1 LALNFLLLVVLACS
15 AARQDLGAEEQVSAA
30 AEPATNAAPV
40 LPTKASEDYVDVLET
55 GTRSNKL
62 SSLAKESSTMKYQLA
77 LESARALRA
86 SKELKRSERT
96 LIQLLEGRGP
106 EEIKRAALL
115 ELGMVMQE
123 QQEFTKAQQ
132 TYSEFVRRYEKDPAT
147 PEVLLRQGYLYRQMG
162 VPVLALSKFYA
173 VISSCLNLKLDQ
185 LEYYQKL
192 VTRAQAEIAETY
204 LLEGQYA
211 DAIDYFNRLLKLES
225 PDLERSEVLYKL
237 ARSYSAAGKSAEAV
251 ATARLFV
258 EKFPDHSEVPE
269 ARFLLATSLKKM
281 GRTEEALKEIDAL
294 LKGQNEKS
302 RSDPTQWLY
311 WQQRAGNEIA
321 NQLYREGDFVSA
333 LQVYQLLAD
342 LNKSAEWQVP
352 VWYQIGLVF
361 ENLKQHAKACDM
373 YDKVIAREKETS
385 AKGPNAALKQVA
397 EMAAWR
403 KQCLNWETAAH
414 AANVLLQQRD
424 QKQDSL

>member
-1 LALNFLLLVVLACS
+1 LA
-15 AARQDLGAEEQVSAA
+15 AEEQATQQGVPEEQNPTNQPSIAL
-30 AEPATNAAPV
+30 PA
-40 LPTKASEDYVDVLET
+40 KASDDYVEVLAD
-55 GTRSNKL
+55 GARSNRV
-62 SSLAKESSTMKYQLA
+62 SNLAKEPPAMKYQVA

-86 SKELKRSERT
+86 SKELKRAEKA
-96 LIQLLEGRGP
+96 LIQLLESRGP

-115 ELGMVMQE
+115 DLGLVMQE

-132 TYSEFVRRYEKDPAT
+132 IYSEFVRRYDKDPAA

-162 VPVLALSKFYA
+162 VPVLAFSKFYA

-185 LEYYQKL
+185 LDYYQKL
-192 VTRAQAEIAETY
+192 VTRAQAEIAETHFI
-204 LLEGQYA
+204 EGQYPE
-211 DAIDYFNRLLKLES
+211 AIDYFNRLLKLES

-237 ARSYSAAGKSAEAV
+237 VRCYSATGKNAESAAN
-251 ATARLFV
+251 ARLFL
-258 EKFPDHSEVPE
+258 EKYPEHPEIPE

-281 GRTEEALKEIDAL
+281 GRTEEALTEIEAL

-302 RSDPTQWLY
+302 KSDPKQWLY

-321 NQLYREGDFVSA
+321 NQLYREGDFVNA
-333 LQVYQLLAD
+333 LQVYQLLAG
-342 LNKSAEWQVP
+342 LNKSPEWQVP

-373 YDKVIAREKETS
+373 YDKVIARETEAA

-403 KQCLNWETAAH
+403 KQYLTWETAAQT
-414 AANVLLQQRD
+414 ANHRLQQPD
-424 QKQDSL
+424 EKQDSL